1 MKFTSVRK
9 FACVLSLTSIFS
21 IGFASW
27 TMTTPEV
34 KPVSVT
40 GGLQT
45 DYVIKADDYVFFDNL
60 DTATADDGVVLPE
73 YNQGGFVTTITQEG
87 KTIYT
92 NSSTAYM
99 VLYLGVNSDKC
110 KELVARGETKMDI
123 TITFTLE
130 SKAKEFFNDTIA
142 SLVNNLNYSAGTA
155 KLDLKKN
162 TTRVNGETV
171 TIGYAV
177 TLRGYDFTTL
187 VENNTDGK
195 IKLTFTLDATE
206 KEKDIDD
213 CLNGNTLILNT
224 SVLSS

>member
-27 TMTTPEV
+27 TMTTPEI

-45 DYVIKADDYVFFDNL
+45 DYVIKADDYVVFDNL

-130 SKAKEFFNDTIA
+130 SKAKEFFNDTI
-142 SLVNNLNYSAGTA
+142 SLSLNEDESSVGSAKPSVTQ
-155 KLDLKKN
+155 N
-162 TTRVNGETV
+162 TTKVNGETV
-171 TIGYAV
+171 TIGYTV
-177 TLRGYDFTTL
+177 TLKGYNF
-187 VENNTDGK
+187 E
-195 IKLTFTLDATE
+195 KLTADGEIRLTFNLDATG
-206 KEKDIDD
+206 KEEAIED
-213 CLNGNTLILNT
+213 CLNGDTLILNMRVY
-224 SVLSS
+224 SYKQ

>member
-60 DTATADDGVVLPE
+60 DTTTADDGVVLPE
-73 YNQGGFVTTITQEG
+73 YNADGFVTTITKDG
-87 KTIYT
+87 STFYT
-92 NSSTAYM
+92 NSSTAKM
-99 VLYLGVNSDKC
+99 VLYLGVKYDKC
-110 KELVARGETKMDI
+110 QELKDLGETKMDI

-130 SKAKEFFNDTIA
+130 SNAKEFFNDTIK
-142 SLVNNLNYSAGTA
+142 SLKNSLSSSAGTA
-155 KLDLKKN
+155 TPWVTEN
-162 TTRVNGETV
+162 TTKVNGATV
-171 TIGYAV
+171 TIGYTV
-177 TLRGYDFTTL
+177 TLEGYDFTTL
-187 VENNTDGK
+187 VANKTDGK
-195 IKLTFTLDATE
+195 ITLTFTLDATG
-206 KEKDIDD
+206 KEKDIQNY
-213 CLNGNTLILNT
+213 LNGNTLILNT
-224 SVLSS
+224 SILSY

>member
-1 MKFTSVRK
+1 
-9 FACVLSLTSIFS
+9 
-21 IGFASW
+21 
-27 TMTTPEV
+27 MTTPEV